1 MPLGVLSLG
10 VLLPFE
16 VLLPLGVLLPFEVLL
31 PLGVLSLG
39 VVLLPFKVLL
49 PLGVLSLGVV
59 LLSCGVVPDMLV
71 PPIVPL
77 KTIFRRLS
85 AICALRWTAVFLRLL
100 GPKELGRRR
109 LA

>member
-1 MPLGVLSLG
+1 MPLGVLS
-10 VLLPFE
+10 
-16 VLLPLGVLLPFEVLL
+16 LGVLLPFEVLL